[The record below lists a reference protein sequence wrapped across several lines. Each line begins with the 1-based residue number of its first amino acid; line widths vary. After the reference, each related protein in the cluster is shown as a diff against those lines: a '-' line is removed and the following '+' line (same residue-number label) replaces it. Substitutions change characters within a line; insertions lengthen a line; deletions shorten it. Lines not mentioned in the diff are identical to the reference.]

1 MLASAVNSWL
11 KLAGVAV
18 ADVSRSDV
26 VVVVVDVLLTSSE
39 SDVTTFE
46 QTLLLT

>member
-1 MLASAVNSWL
+1 MLTSAAKSWL

-26 VVVVVDVLLTSSE
+26 VAFVDVLLISSE

-46 QTLLLT
+46 QALLLT

>member
-1 MLASAVNSWL
+1 MLASAANSWL
-11 KLAGVAV
+11 KVAGVAM
-18 ADVSRSDV
+18 ADMLRSD